1 MKDRFNSCRGAMLV
15 EILIYLLIVSIVIG
29 MVGLLTTNARK
40 EYTEFDREGRL
51 LFAHIKRI
59 QLATLYGDLQHG
71 VGVNRIL
78 LEPHAYRYMNDT
90 KGLADHT
97 LPDSMHLE
105 FTGHRPAITFEM
117 ARGIG
122 KIYTVTL
129 VDDKIRYKRTYIF
142 AQQSGRIRWEE
153 SRF

>member
-1 MKDRFNSCRGAMLV
+1 MKDRFNSCKGALLV

-40 EYTEFDREGRL
+40 KYTEFDREGRL

-90 KGLADHT
+90 KGLVYHT

-105 FTGHRPAITFEM
+105 FTGRRAAITFEM